1 MADPLKRAKSKIRK
15 VTKAPRVPKPPSLS
29 KLLAQARRGAAS
41 AFKPAPARG
50 SARVR
55 IKWNR
60 GAFRELRLEPGVQN
74 YINQLAA
81 EIAARAGDGYEVSH
95 WQGKNRSRA
104 SVYTDTFSARYD
116 NARNQTLLR
125 ALDAAQ

>member
-1 MADPLKRAKSKIRK
+1 MPDPLRKAKRAARK
-15 VTKAPRVPKPPSLS
+15 LSTPPRLPKPPSLS
-29 KLLAQARRGAAS
+29 QILTEARRGATR
-41 AFKPAPARG
+41 AFKPPRTTT
-50 SARVR
+50 SIR

-74 YINQLAA
+74 HINQLAA
-81 EIAARAGDGYEVSH
+81 QIAARAGDGYEVSH
-95 WQGKNRSRA
+95 WQGKNRARA

-125 ALDAAQ
+125 ALDAGQ